1 MNHIRERINTNRMR
15 KVSRGLAFLG
25 LFAMGSK
32 KKVKILG
39 GKVRILEN
47 KLYICGE
54 KAAAVLLY
62 RGLWQMG
69 NRCIN

>member
-39 GKVRILEN
+39 GKVRILEKN
-47 KLYICGE
+47 LYICGG
-54 KAAAVLLY
+54 K
-62 RGLWQMG
+62 
-69 NRCIN
+69 IDI

>member
-1 MNHIRERINTNRMR
+1 MR

-39 GKVRILEN
+39 GKVRILFQ
-47 KLYICGE
+47 
-54 KAAAVLLY
+54 AVP
-62 RGLWQMG
+62 RGQILF
-69 NRCIN
+69 